1 MVIPR
6 RPLYFNSDAHKWHSS
21 PSADLEDVFH
31 FHKSLPGYNQTD
43 LIPLDSLAQE
53 LNLGKVYVKHEGDR
67 LGLPSFKILG
77 ASWGTYRAVLRAFN
91 LPVGADIKAI
101 QAATAS
107 STTALFAATDGNH
120 GRAVARLAQMFG
132 MPARIFVPANM
143 DANMITSIR
152 NEGAEVVNTGKSYDD
167 AILEA
172 ARGSAAE
179 KGLLIQDCGFDD
191 YQELPE
197 WIVDGYSTCLREID
211 MQLGEETADL
221 VIVPAGVG
229 SLAQAVVTHYRR
241 QGSATTVMAV
251 EPDSAACLWKS
262 LREGESVSIRTTPTI
277 MNGLDCGTVS
287 TTSWPILQSGIGA
300 AVTIAD
306 QESHEAITDFDNWGV
321 HTGPCGAA
329 SLAALR
335 RLGAVDKDTLGLTKD
350 SVVVLLSTE
359 AARPYK
365 IPKDTRLED
374 PAQLVEQL
382 TNIMSISS
390 RSGKHER
397 PVETSIA
404 EYVMAWLE
412 HRDIECHW
420 LENITGRP
428 SVVGVVRGNE
438 DGKSLM
444 LHGNLDVKTSADTP
458 PLGSGKARIHGTR
471 VYGDGAANMKG
482 GLAANMLTLARAKA
496 MNLRGDVILTAVAGG
511 NGADVGIEQV
521 LAAEWRAHGA
531 VVTKPTGVNLVGN
544 SNGTVSLEVD
554 VHNGP
559 DAPDGFVDLE
569 TDPITQA
576 AYFLVEL
583 DKCRRKKSGTPVE
596 LRDGLQRVSVLE
608 PGANSASCTIA
619 LEWQMVAGETADGVE
634 QAIQKVL
641 DMVSQKKPSFR
652 FSLRVISSHDPFSTA
667 LSHPFVSLISEAIG
681 GVRKQTS
688 GPAAD
693 IEWADCAALSEAGIP
708 LIAWGPV
715 GAASNAS
722 KGNEEWVDVESVIRI
737 ADGLMAIVKEFCA

>member
-1 MVIPR
+1 
-6 RPLYFNSDAHKWHSS
+6 
-21 PSADLEDVFH
+21 
-31 FHKSLPGYNQTD
+31 
-43 LIPLDSLAQE
+43 
-53 LNLGKVYVKHEGDR
+53 
-67 LGLPSFKILG
+67 
-77 ASWGTYRAVLRAFN
+77 
-91 LPVGADIKAI
+91 
-101 QAATAS
+101 
-107 STTALFAATDGNH
+107 
-120 GRAVARLAQMFG
+120 
-132 MPARIFVPANM
+132 
-143 DANMITSIR
+143 
-152 NEGAEVVNTGKSYDD
+152 
-167 AILEA
+167 
-172 ARGSAAE
+172 
-179 KGLLIQDCGFDD
+179 
-191 YQELPE
+191 
-197 WIVDGYSTCLREID
+197 
-211 MQLGEETADL
+211 MQLGDETADL

-241 QGSATTVMAV
+241 QGSATTVLAV

-287 TTSWPILQSGIGA
+287 TTSWPILQAGIGA

-306 QESHEAITDFDNWGV
+306 QESHEAIMEFDNWGV

-329 SLAALR
+329 GLAALR
-335 RLGAVDKDTLGLTKD
+335 RLGAVDRDTLGLTKD

-365 IPKDTRLED
+365 IPKDARLED

-404 EYVMAWLE
+404 EYVMSWLE

-420 LENITGRP
+420 LEEVTGRP
-428 SVVGVVRGNE
+428 SVVGIVRGDG
-438 DGKSLM
+438 DGKRLM
-444 LHGNLDVKTSADTP
+444 LHGNLDVKANADMP

-496 MNLRGDVILTAVAGG
+496 MNLCGDVILTAVAGG
-511 NGADVGIEQV
+511 NGTDVGIEQV
-521 LAAEWRAHGA
+521 IGAGWYANAA
-531 VVTKPTGVNLVGN
+531 VVTKPTRESLVAN

-554 VHNGP
+554 VHDNS
-559 DAPDGFVDLE
+559 DDSDGFVDLE

-583 DKCRRKKSGTPVE
+583 DKCRRKKSGTAVE

-608 PGANSASCTIA
+608 TGANSASCTVA
-619 LEWQMVAGETADGVE
+619 LEWQTVAGETADVVK

-641 DMVSQKKPSFR
+641 DVVSQKKPSFR
-652 FSLRVISSHDPFSTA
+652 FSLRVTSSHDPFSTS
-667 LSHPFVSLISEAIG
+667 LSHPFVSLVSKAIG
-681 GVRKQTS
+681 EVRKQTP
-688 GPAAD
+688 GPAVD

-708 LIAWGPV
+708 LIAWGPL
-715 GAASNAS
+715 GAASNVS
-722 KGNEEWVDVESVIRI
+722 KGYEEWVDVESVIRI
-737 ADGLMAIVKEFCA
+737 ADGLMATAKAFCA